1 MFLAWIVGEPVAEL
15 MLGLVPVVVDEKER
29 DIRED
34 VSLTSTKMS
43 VISVWEIRTLS

>member
-1 MFLAWIVGEPVAEL
+1 MVEL
-15 MLGLVPVVVDEKER
+15 MLGLVPVVVAVDAKER

-43 VISVWEIRTLS
+43 VISAWEIRTLS